1 MAEQDSDF
9 EPQIEKKSEVKN
21 EVKSAVNSEANTDSE
36 NQAVQVNEQAPEL
49 SKKQN
54 PSDKKWDYP
63 KWVDTF
69 QNWLGNSTNNEMK
82 NLVHFFDRSGE
93 WWATAKELTSDE
105 FAQKSTYLK
114 RDLLMFYRHYQQD
127 MAESN
132 FVQAIKESAW
142 KELADMTDKAQIEWQ
157 ELEQDFRHQGIY
169 KKGEWVGMGTIV
181 CKSCHYKMEFVHPE
195 ELPACPDCGES
206 TFLRE
211 ALAP

>member
-9 EPQIEKKSEVKN
+9 EPQDEEKSQVKN
-21 EVKSAVNSEANTDSE
+21 RAQTDTE
-36 NQAVQVNEQAPEL
+36 NQPVHVSERTPEL
-49 SKKQN
+49 STKQT
-54 PSDKKWDYP
+54 PDEKKWDYP

-82 NLVHFFDRSGE
+82 NLVDFFDRSGE
-93 WWATAKELTSDE
+93 WWATAKELTTEE
-105 FAQKSTYLK
+105 FAQKSVYLK
-114 RDLLMFYRHYQQD
+114 RDLMMFYRHYQQD
-127 MAESN
+127 MAESD
-132 FVQAIKESAW
+132 FFRAVKESAW

-195 ELPACPDCGES
+195 ELPACPECGES